1 MDRFTK
7 AVMDAQPSFSDVIID
22 GFSRKQV
29 EHTAEFLDTVLKTS
43 HKAVRDVKFEYVGYS
58 IMSPEQ
64 EFETEITTYFG
75 KPKSGKINC
84 DVTMSSVR
92 RVKYTFTYDGEPLW
106 VDMYLPII
114 NKDNTMT
121 ISNTK
126 YVLMPVL
133 TDKIISPQ
141 KDHVFIKFY
150 RHKIRE
156 EDIVF
161 NLMKMDK
168 VDEVPAL
175 HRVLIPYCPKLYGI
189 RDIKDR
195 LGFGAVTPLALYM
208 LAKHTLSGVN
218 KKFHSNIKVLN
229 SDDPEIST
237 LVKKGWTAYSSMGK
251 QLPEMKMVIS
261 ERHSKVVMAERT
273 DSFSETLATSI
284 LYMFDAM
291 PDMEDQYEDS
301 VLFWKYA
308 LGLMTFK
315 RNISSEGLMVSI
327 NDHLINLD
335 TYVDSITRDD
345 IRSMGYTN
353 IDDTFD
359 FFSFVHILIRD
370 HKIFKKI
377 GLSNSSTVLDKN
389 LDILYYMMFDIISSF
404 NTAFS
409 ELNKVFKDKEKK
421 GQEITHKNVLDVMQ
435 SRSMRTRAIFNI
447 SKGKNS
453 ILPLILAN
461 NCCDN
466 KVLKI
471 TSLVELQSRGNGVKK
486 ASNKGSSNLPAE
498 ATQLKA
504 IDVYYGN
511 NFHLPKSLASPLARL
526 NPYPRFTNDG
536 RIIVPD
542 DLKAIIARVQ
552 KDLDNIAIKSDEA
565 NYADA
570 IEMPDDIELI

>member
-1 MDRFTK
+1 MDKFTK
-7 AVMDAQPSFSDVIID
+7 AVMRAQPTFSDTIIH
-22 GFSRKQV
+22 GFSRSQV
-29 EHTAEFLDTVLKTS
+29 EHTAEFLDTVLRTS
-43 HKAVRDVKFEYVGYS
+43 HKAVRDSKFKYENYS
-58 IMSPEQ
+58 IMTPMK
-64 EFETEITTYFG
+64 EFDTELNTYFG

-84 DVTMSSVR
+84 DVTISSVR

-161 NLMKMDK
+161 NFMKKSKGD
-168 VDEVPAL
+168 DESSL
-175 HRVLIPYCPKLYGI
+175 SRTMIPFCPKLYGI
-189 RDIKDR
+189 RDIRDVK
-195 LGFGAVTPLALYM
+195 GFGAVTPLALYM
-208 LAKHTLSGVN
+208 LARYTLNGVN
-218 KKFHSNIKVLN
+218 NKFHTNIRILDANDPIV
-229 SDDPEIST
+229 DDF
-237 LVKKGWTAYSSMGK
+237 VRKGWTAYSSLGK
-251 QLPEMKMVIS
+251 QLPEMRMP
-261 ERHSKVVMAERT
+261 EPRRHSKVVMSETT
-273 DSFSETLATSI
+273 DTFAETLATSI

-291 PDMEDQYEDS
+291 PDMQDEFDDTT
-301 VLFWKYA
+301 LFWKYA

-315 RNISSEGLMVSI
+315 RNISAEGLIASI
-327 NDHLINLD
+327 NDHLINLE
-335 TYVDSITRDD
+335 TYVDSIARDD
-345 IRSMGYTN
+345 IRSMGYTD
-353 IDDTFD
+353 IDEDFD

-370 HKIFKKI
+370 HTVFKKI

-453 ILPLILAN
+453 ILPLIMAN

-466 KVLKI
+466 KILKI

-498 ATQLKA
+498 ASQLKA
-504 IDVYYGN
+504 IDVFYGN
-511 NFHLPKSLASPLARL
+511 NFHLPKSLPSPLARL
-526 NPYPRFTNDG
+526 NPFPRFGPDG
-536 RIIVPD
+536 RIIVPEE
-542 DLKAIIARVQ
+542 LKGMIADIQ
-552 KDLDNIAIKSDEA
+552 ADLDNIAIKGDKEQ
-565 NYADA
+565 YADA
-570 IEMPDDIELI
+570 IETADEIELI